1 MKLKDIKVKI
11 TGKHIR
17 MDNDDQETMYWLRTD
32 GEFAIPVSIDIFNTV
47 QIGNTVDIRHDKK
60 DQIHSAIFWL

>member
-17 MDNDDQETMYWLRTD
+17 MDNDDQKTMYWLRTD
-32 GEFAIPVSIDIFNTV
+32 GEFAIPVSIDIFNAV
-47 QIGNTVDIRHDKK
+47 QIGNSINIRHDEKN
-60 DQIHSAIFWL
+60 QTHTAIFWL